1 MKCQQVIQTGM
12 YEQLAQSIRDYRLPD
27 KNTPTREHENNQEVL
42 SLKNDVDQMFDQ
54 LKSQVNDSIFKL

>member
-1 MKCQQVIQTGM
+1 M

-54 LKSQVNDSIFKL
+54 IKSQVNDSIFKL